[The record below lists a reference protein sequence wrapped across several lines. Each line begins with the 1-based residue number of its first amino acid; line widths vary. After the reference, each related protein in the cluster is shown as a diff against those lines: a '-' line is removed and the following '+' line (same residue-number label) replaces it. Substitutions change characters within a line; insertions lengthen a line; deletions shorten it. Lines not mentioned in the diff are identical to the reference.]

1 MNRWKQRGGLGTAA
15 AVAAVMALSAC
26 SGAVSSSNDS
36 DSDEPTSSAAQEAL
50 DTAYEGVTGTPP
62 TEPTEPRKGVKVWV
76 VSCGEQVPSC
86 ATPTAGVVEAA
97 EEIDWDVKTCD
108 GQLNPTG
115 WGNCIRQATSAGAD
129 VIIPIGIDCV
139 AVEAPMREAAAK
151 NVTVIGGGG
160 ADCTAV
166 GGDALMTTERLQL
179 PDTTIQQY
187 WELNG
192 KLQADWIIG
201 QTDGQ
206 AKVLLLNFTDP
217 IWGPWLTKGFTDE
230 LATCDDCE
238 IVETLDMA
246 NNDFVSNTA
255 AQKFSSALLASPDVD
270 AISVPVGGWMGAGL
284 SQAIQSS
291 GRAGQLVVS
300 SGFGDASTMDLI
312 RDAGFTFGAL
322 GYASQWGS
330 YGSVDEA
337 IRVLNDEEPVVE
349 GDGFQ
354 MVDKEHNLPE
364 SGDYQP
370 DVDFK
375 AEYLALWGV
384 A

>member
-1 MNRWKQRGGLGTAA
+1 MNRWIKRGALAASVIALTA
-15 AVAAVMALSAC
+15 LTAC
-26 SGAVSSSNDS
+26 EGAVSSSNDD
-36 DSDEPTSSAAQEAL
+36 DSDAPASSEAQEAL
-50 DTAYEGVTGTPP
+50 DAAYEGVTGTPP
-62 TEPTEPRKGVKVWV
+62 TEPTTPKDGVNLWV
-76 VSCGEQVPSC
+76 VSCGEQIPSC
-86 ATPTAGVVEAA
+86 STPTAGVEEAA
-97 EEIDWDVKTCD
+97 KAVGWDVNTCD

-129 VIIPIGIDCV
+129 VVIPIGIDCV
-139 AVEAPMREAAAK
+139 AVEAPMQAAVAK
-151 NVTVIGGGG
+151 GVTLIGGG
-160 ADCTAV
+160 ASDCTAA
-166 GGDALMTTERLQL
+166 GGKSLLATERLQL

-192 KLQADWIIG
+192 KLQAQWLIG
-201 QTDGQ
+201 KTDGK
-206 AKVLLLNFTDP
+206 AKVMLLNFTDP
-217 IWGPWLTKGFTDE
+217 IWGPWLTKGFTTE
-230 LATCDDCE
+230 LETCDECE

-255 AQKFSSALLASPDVD
+255 AQKFSSALLASPDVN
-270 AISVPVGGWMGAGL
+270 AISVPVGGWMGTGL
-284 SQAIQSS
+284 SQAIQAS
-291 GRAGQLVVS
+291 GRAADLAVS

-312 RDAGFTFGAL
+312 RDAGYEFGAL

-337 IRVLNDEEPVVE
+337 IRVLNGEEPVVE

-354 MVDKEHNLPE
+354 MVDKDNNLPE
-364 SGDYQP
+364 SGDYQG